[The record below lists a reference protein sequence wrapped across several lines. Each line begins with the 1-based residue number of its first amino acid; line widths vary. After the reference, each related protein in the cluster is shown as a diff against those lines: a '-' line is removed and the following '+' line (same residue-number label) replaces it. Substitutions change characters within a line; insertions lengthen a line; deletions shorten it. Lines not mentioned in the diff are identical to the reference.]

1 METKIKAPTRK
12 EGHDENPKDKDKEHK
27 LKDAFN
33 AMGYINLAIAK

>member
-1 METKIKAPTRK
+1 MENKTKLPQKD
-12 EGHDENPKDKDKEHK
+12 DEKDREHK

>member
-12 EGHDENPKDKDKEHK
+12 EGHDENPKDKEHK